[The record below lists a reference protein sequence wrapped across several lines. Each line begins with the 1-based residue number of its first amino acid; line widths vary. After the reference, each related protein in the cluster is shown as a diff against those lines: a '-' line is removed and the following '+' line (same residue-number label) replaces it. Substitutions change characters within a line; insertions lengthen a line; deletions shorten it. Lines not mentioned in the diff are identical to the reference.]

1 MIKCNIEKSVQPPDV
16 TRLICIMQNN
26 LFSMGSKFFQ
36 TIEEKLYRK
45 LLSQIKKIMT
55 YCVETLYLHNGSSVN
70 HCRANA
76 CERPMQ

>member
-36 TIEEKLYRK
+36 TIEGKLNRK
-45 LLSQIKKIMT
+45 LFSQRTNYDI
-55 YCVETLYLHNGSSVN
+55 L
-70 HCRANA
+70 CRNFITEVA
-76 CERPMQ
+76 